1 MVMTG
6 EPVGKG
12 SITIV
17 SAQKPINLV
26 RILSEM
32 PVVDSVHARGETIV
46 VGLTK
51 LRGFINI

>member
-1 MVMTG
+1 VVMTG
-6 EPVGKG
+6 EPAGKG
-12 SITIV
+12 PIIIV
-17 SAQKPINLV
+17 SAQKPIKLV